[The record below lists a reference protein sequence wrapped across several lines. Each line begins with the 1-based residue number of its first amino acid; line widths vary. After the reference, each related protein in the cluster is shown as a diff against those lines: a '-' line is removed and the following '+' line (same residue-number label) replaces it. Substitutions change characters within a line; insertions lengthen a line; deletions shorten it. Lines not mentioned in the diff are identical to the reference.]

1 MISPWLFFI
10 GWILKSWYVGNNQID
25 LLRFFYRLNNYRL
38 SLSFCARSEKE
49 AQEIARKFDKKI
61 SIFPIHEY
69 WIDIGQFENFHKAT
83 ADYDKVF
90 LRGK

>member
-1 MISPWLFFI
+1 MT
-10 GWILKSWYVGNNQID
+10 D
-25 LLRFFYRLNNYRL
+25 LLTQ
-38 SLSFCARSEKE
+38 SMPKE
-49 AQEIARKFDKKI
+49 RVVA
-61 SIFPIHEY
+61 FPVHEY